1 MNTLS
6 STQDEL
12 YGLVRLTLRLARHFR
27 QRLDEPLEQAVGLNT
42 GEVLVLSAIMD
53 GCDTPSAV
61 AERQSL
67 PAPTVTRMVTKL
79 VGAGLVQRVTD
90 PDDLRRQRLQL
101 TAQGEAKRLRTRESA
116 QAIVHDLFGGLDPAQ
131 VTAALAALETLAA
144 DLDLTP
150 APPVAPAPRASLSPV
165 QEATP

>member
-1 MNTLS
+1 MNNS
-6 STQDEL
+6 SSQDEL

-61 AERQSL
+61 ARRQSL

-79 VGAGLVQRVTD
+79 VELGLVERVTD
-90 PDDLRRQRLQL
+90 PQDLRRQRLQL
-101 TAQGEAKRLRTRESA
+101 TAQGEATRLKTRESA
-116 QAIVHDLFGGLDPAQ
+116 QAIVQSSFGELDPAQ
-131 VTAALAALETLAA
+131 VRAALAALELLGT
-144 DLDLTP
+144 DLDLSP
-150 APPVAPAPRASLSPV
+150 APPVAPAPHASLSPNP
-165 QEATP
+165 EARP

>member
-1 MNTLS
+1 MKDPTPP
-6 STQDEL
+6 QDEL

-27 QRLDEPLEQAVGLNT
+27 HRLDEPLEQAVGLNT

-61 AERQSL
+61 ARRQSL

-79 VGAGLVQRVTD
+79 VDLGLVRRVSD

-101 TAQGEAKRLRTRESA
+101 TAQGEATRLRTRESA
-116 QAIVHDLFGGLDPAQ
+116 QSIIQSSFGTLDPAQ
-131 VTAALAALETLAA
+131 VTAALAALDTLAA
-144 DLDLTP
+144 SLDLCA
-150 APPVAPAPRASLSPV
+150 APPVAPAPRAASPLP
-165 QEATP
+165 EARP

>member
-1 MNTLS
+1 MNNPSLP
-6 STQDEL
+6 QDEL

-61 AERQSL
+61 ARRQSL

-79 VGAGLVQRVTD
+79 VDLGLVRRVSD

-101 TAQGEAKRLRTRESA
+101 TAQGEATRLRTRKSA
-116 QAIVHDLFGGLDPAQ
+116 QAIVRGRFGDLDPAQ
-131 VTAALAALETLAA
+131 VRAALAALDTLAA
-144 DLDLTP
+144 SLNLTA
-150 APPVAPAPRASLSPV
+150 APPVAPAPLAPLSPLA
-165 QEATP
+165 EARP

>member
-1 MNTLS
+1 MKDSPLP
-6 STQDEL
+6 QDEL

-61 AERQSL
+61 ARRQSL

-79 VGAGLVQRVTD
+79 ADAGLVQRVTD
-90 PDDLRRQRLQL
+90 PSDLRRQRLQL
-101 TAQGEAKRLRTRESA
+101 TAQGEATRLKTRESA
-116 QAIVHDLFGGLDPAQ
+116 QGIVQDNFGTLDPAQ
-131 VTAALAALETLAA
+131 VSAALAALDTLSAS
-144 DLDLTP
+144 LDLCS
-150 APPVAPAPRASLSPV
+150 APPVAPAPRVSLSSPP
-165 QEATP
+165 EAQP